1 MNNKLFI
8 SNKCVPSNYKVSFA
22 LNVFT
27 HITFLFFIL
36 TMVFVFYTEN
46 LISTGTNNSIYK
58 LIEDNL
64 DNILEKTVTIE
75 NSDTTQTI
83 LKDLPFDKIKAI
95 VEDNAY
101 RTTNNKLVTRTLFII
116 LVLLIFSLIFGI
128 IIAKMEC
135 DKIDIKDILIENFII
150 FFFVGIIEILFLK
163 LFILKYIP
171 GYPSTL
177 KNILYDILKKY

>member
-8 SNKCVPSNYKVSFA
+8 SNKCIPSNYKVSFA

-27 HITFLFFIL
+27 HITFLFIIL

-46 LISTGTNNSIYK
+46 IMSTSINKEIYT

-64 DNILEKTVTIE
+64 DNILDKTVTNE

-83 LKDLPFDKIKAI
+83 LKYLPFDKIKAI
-95 VEDNAY
+95 VEDNTY
-101 RTTNNKLVTRTLFII
+101 RSTNNKLITRTLFII
-116 LVLLIFSLIFGI
+116 AVLLIFSLIFGI

-135 DKIDIKDILIENFII
+135 GKIDIKDILIENFII
-150 FFFVGIIEILFLK
+150 FFFVGIIEIVFLK
-163 LFILKYIP
+163 FIILKYIP
-171 GYPSTL
+171 GYPSTI